1 MEPVPCIVLIDG
13 DCAMCNA
20 TAVWFAR
27 RDPAGRLIFAAG
39 HGQTARIAGEPPGG
53 DPGTLVVWQ
62 GSRRLVRSTAAL
74 TLLSLLGGGWG
85 WLARVGFLVP
95 LFLRDAVYAA
105 IARHR
110 RRFPGQL
117 GACTRLSP
125 LHLAE

>member
-1 MEPVPCIVLIDG
+1 
-13 DCAMCNA
+13 
-20 TAVWFAR
+20 
-27 RDPAGRLIFAAG
+27 
-39 HGQTARIAGEPPGG
+39 
-53 DPGTLVVWQ
+53 VVWQ

-110 RRFPGQL
+110 RRFPGQP

>member
-39 HGQTARIAGEPPGG
+39 QGQTARIAGEPPGG

-74 TLLSLLGGGWG
+74 TMLSLLGGGWG
-85 WLARVGFLVP
+85 GLARLGFLCP
-95 LFLRDAVYAA
+95 LFVRDAVYAA
-105 IARHR
+105 IAPHR

-117 GACTRLSP
+117 GAGTRSRP